1 MEQYFEP
8 MSNVA
13 ICTPTT
19 GVVKATYTASL
30 MAMVGHYLQNP
41 VWDEDEQKFI
51 SFQLLIGSSIAE
63 QREAMVDESL
73 RDPTCTHVLFID
85 DDMGWQADA
94 LNLALYRKK
103 PVVLANYRKKTRPWS
118 FTARRIEREGDKLRA
133 VEIVTDELSKGLEPV
148 DFGGFGFCLV
158 ETALLRQLKK
168 PRFLVQW
175 IPEQQRYS
183 TEDYP
188 FFRQIQE
195 LGVEVCVDHELS
207 RKVIHIG
214 DFQYHYGGTPE
225 GKPVLVRAEAPV
237 LQEYKVA

>member
-1 MEQYFEP
+1 M
-8 MSNVA
+8 MNIA

-19 GVVKATYTASL
+19 GVVRATYTASL
-30 MAMVGHYLQNP
+30 IAMVGHYLQNH
-41 VWDEDEQKFI
+41 VWDEDEGRLL
-51 SFQLLIGSSIAE
+51 SYQLLIGSSIAE

-85 DDMGWQADA
+85 DDMGFQADA

-103 PVVLANYRKKTRPWS
+103 PVVLANYRKKTRPWA
-118 FTARRIEREGDKLRA
+118 FTARRIEREGEKLRA
-133 VEIVTDELSKGLEPV
+133 VEIVTDELCKGLEPV

-158 ETALLRQLKK
+158 ETEVLRQLKK

-175 IPEQQRYS
+175 IAEQQRYS

-195 LGVEVCVDHELS
+195 LGIEINVDHELS

-214 DFQYHYGGTPE
+214 DFQYHYGGTPD
-225 GKPVLVRAEAPV
+225 GRPVAPRADLPV